1 MIIKIYNQK
10 DFSKMNKNKELLV
23 GTLVVICAFIFSV
36 LMFEVWMFLA
46 TVSDFKKL
54 LLAFIV
60 IGFIIACIIRN
71 KNKKETRN

>member
-1 MIIKIYNQK
+1 
-10 DFSKMNKNKELLV
+10 MNKNKELLV
-23 GTLVVICAFIFSV
+23 GTLVVICAFIFSD

>member
-1 MIIKIYNQK
+1 
-10 DFSKMNKNKELLV
+10 MNKNKELLV